1 MIKYSMT
8 RDTSQPETIPKIGNH
23 IQSEKDIRGL
33 YSKEFTQYFRGLF
46 LPLSRVLM
54 KAGVTPNTVTFFSLI
69 FGAFTGILFALN
81 YLWTGL
87 AFGLAMSFADIVD
100 GQLAKEF
107 GDATKFGSILDSTL
121 DRYNEFF
128 VFTGLAFRYYFL
140 GRPLWITGCVLAL
153 YGSLMILAFRYYF
166 LGRPL
171 WITGC
176 VLALYGSLMISYVKA
191 RAETEGI
198 ECKVGRLQRPER
210 LTILG
215 VGVLF
220 RSLGID
226 IAITFLAVFSQITI
240 LYRIQHVYRQSRKQ
254 TL

>member
-87 AFGLAMSFADIVD
+87 AFGLAMGFADIVD

-153 YGSLMILAFRYYF
+153 YGSLMI
-166 LGRPL
+166 
-171 WITGC
+171 
-176 VLALYGSLMISYVKA
+176 SYVKA
-191 RAETEGI
+191 SAETEGI

-215 VGVLF
+215 IGVLF

-226 IAITFLAVFSQITI
+226 IAIVFLAVFSQITV
-240 LYRIQHVYRQSRKQ
+240 LHRIQHVYRQSRK
-254 TL
+254 